1 VYLIREDGTLVDA
14 AGDNASFSMLRYF
27 PGPNDASSICLR
39 FVDPYGD
46 IPHTDQMRFGL
57 NRAFENQ
64 SRLGSSESQ
73 GVR

>member
-1 VYLIREDGTLVDA
+1 
-14 AGDNASFSMLRYF
+14 MLRYF